1 MIGAPERVRRR
12 LALVCVLLAAACS
25 GPSGPAGNDA
35 GNDSVNAADAI
46 GSNAAATNAAA
57 PAAPAKPF
65 KLEDKSE
72 ALEFSYAY
80 PAQAAAIPA
89 VAEKLTG
96 QMDKAK
102 ADALKAAAEDQKS
115 AKEADYPFRQHS
127 LQTTWTVH
135 ADTPRFL
142 GLVGETYVYTGGA
155 HGMTAWSGLLW
166 DKQAA
171 KDIPVTALMT
181 SPAAFAASMSGRFCD
196 ALDDARA
203 EKRGEKVK
211 RGADDFSI
219 CVDPMQQVLT
229 PEAGK
234 GGGID
239 RIRVIIGP
247 YEAGPYAEGSYEI
260 DVPVD
265 AAMIKAIKPE
275 YRAAFVA
282 GR

>member
-1 MIGAPERVRRR
+1 LIGAQAARGAG
-12 LALVCVLLAAACS
+12 LLCVLLAAACS
-25 GPSGPAGNDA
+25 GSQPAPGDQPANL
-35 GNDSVNAADAI
+35 SVAAE
-46 GSNAAATNAAA
+46 ST
-57 PAAPAKPF
+57 PVPAKPAGSQAQARAF

-72 ALEFSYAY
+72 ALDFSYIY

-89 VAEKLTG
+89 VASKLTE
-96 QMDKAK
+96 QMGKAK
-102 ADALKAAAEDQKS
+102 ADALKAAQEDQKS
-115 AKEADYPFRQHS
+115 AGEAGYPFRQHS

-142 GLVGETYVYTGGA
+142 GLVGETYVYSGGA

-171 KDIPVTALMT
+171 KDVPVTALMT
-181 SPAAFAASMSGRFCD
+181 SQAAFAAAMSDRFCN

-203 EKRGEKVK
+203 KKRGEKVK

-219 CVDPMQQVLT
+219 CVDPMKQVLT

-234 GGGID
+234 GGAID
-239 RIRVIIGP
+239 RIRVMIGP

-265 AAMIKAIKPE
+265 AAMIQAIKPE
-275 YRAAFVA
+275 YRAAFAA

>member
-1 MIGAPERVRRR
+1 MRLPEWAVPKWTGRRAP
-12 LALVCVLLAAACS
+12 LLVLLAAACS
-25 GPSGPAGNDA
+25 GQPEQPGNEAGN
-35 GNDSVNAADAI
+35 AAAEI
-46 GSNAAATNAAA
+46 VSNAAQAG
-57 PAAPAKPF
+57 PAAPAETAEAF
-65 KLEDKSE
+65 KLEDKSD
-72 ALEFSYAY
+72 ALDFAYAY

-89 VAEKLTG
+89 VAGELTG
-96 QMDKAK
+96 QMNRAK
-102 ADALKAAAEDQKS
+102 AEARKAAAEDQKS
-115 AKEADYPFRQHS
+115 AQEADYPFRQHS

-171 KDIPVTALMT
+171 KSLPVTALMT
-181 SPAAFAASMSGRFCD
+181 SPGAFSAAISDRFCN

-219 CVDPMQQVLT
+219 CVDPMKQVLT
-229 PEAGK
+229 PEADK

-282 GR
+282 ER

>member
-1 MIGAPERVRRR
+1 MTAPGWVRRGS
-12 LALVCVLLAAACS
+12 ALVCVLLAAACS
-25 GPSGPAGNDA
+25 GQPEPSGGDNANVATTAGSDAVPAQP
-35 GNDSVNAADAI
+35 AAQ
-46 GSNAAATNAAA
+46 AAA
-57 PAAPAKPF
+57 AKAF
-65 KLEDKSE
+65 KLEDKSD
-72 ALEFSYAY
+72 ALDFSYAY

-89 VAEKLTG
+89 VASQLAS

-102 ADALKAAAEDQKS
+102 ADALKSAVEDQKS
-115 AKEADYPFRQHS
+115 AKESGYPFNQHS

-142 GLVGETYVYTGGA
+142 GLLGETYVYSGGA
-155 HGMTAWSGLLW
+155 HGMTAWSALLW
-166 DKQAA
+166 DKQEA
-171 KDIPVTALMT
+171 KDVPVTALMT
-181 SPAAFAASMSGRFCD
+181 SQAAFAAAISDRFCN

-219 CVDPMQQVLT
+219 CVDPMKQVLV

-239 RIRVIIGP
+239 RIRVVIGP

-265 AAMIKAIKPE
+265 ATMLKAIKLE
-275 YRAAFVA
+275 YRGAFVA